1 MTCSQCGRALPAG
14 SAFCLGCGASQ
25 SLACAV
31 CAQPLPADSAF
42 CNRCGTAVGTEE
54 TALESTAER
63 RLTSILFAD
72 IVGHTTY
79 SEGHDSEE
87 VRELLSS
94 YFEVCSTV
102 VRRYGGVVEKFIGDA
117 VMAVWGVPTAH
128 EDDAERAVRAG
139 LELVAEI
146 SALGER
152 SSVPSLRLR
161 VGIVSGEVATTIG
174 AVDQGMVAGDPVNTA
189 ARIQSLATAGEVWVD
204 ESTRALTVSAVSF
217 EDRGEHLVK
226 GKTEPVRV
234 HRAVAVVAAL
244 GGEQRV
250 DGLEAPLIGRDR
262 DLRLLKELFHSAEES
277 HRPHLVI
284 VDGEGGIGK
293 SRLAWELEKYVDGLS
308 RTVRWSRGRCLSYGD
323 GVAFW
328 ALAEAVR
335 GRIGLG
341 SEESSGAAMPD
352 LDRVLEAHVPDES
365 ERSWLRPRVAS
376 LLGEEARDFTRE
388 DLFAAWARFF
398 ERIAGSDPMVLV
410 IDDAQHMDDGLAEF
424 LEFLLT
430 RASFGCCVIALAR
443 PELLERRPHLGARRA
458 TPLRLEPLRD
468 DDMGRLVEGLVD
480 GLPDELRRGLVE
492 RAGGIPLY
500 AVETVRALIDRDLV
514 VPSGGRYVVAAGA
527 DLDLTTLGPPATLH
541 ALVAAR
547 LDALSPEERRV
558 LTDASVLG
566 ETFTHDE
573 VGIFAHEV
581 ADLVGV
587 LESLVRKELVKVDT
601 DRFSAE
607 RGSYRFVQTVVR
619 QVAYGTL
626 SRRDRCARH
635 LAVAERLER
644 DADRAD
650 ELAQIIAQHLLDA
663 AAATS
668 DPTEADS
675 LRGRAGD
682 LLRRAGERAVALGAF
697 ADASRAFAA
706 SLELAGDPLEQAQV
720 LRMRGQALARL
731 NDHEAAAEDLQR
743 SIELFEAAGD
753 RLGAAETFH
762 SLARA
767 LGSLERG
774 EEAQQG
780 ATEWLA
786 ALEELDHPDRA
797 AVLRVRAMLLVGLSF
812 GHSFSGDHEKALP
825 GLHEALRIT
834 DRVDD
839 PETFLLASGLLAVH
853 QFRVGSR
860 RVAATLLRGLVE
872 DAREAESWHS
882 LSLALTNLAAIE
894 AVADLDEAIR
904 LTDESIHAALDHGVS
919 PDDVLWSNLANYAFA
934 AGRWERI
941 DEVLE
946 AVTAS
951 PVPLRLARFVLAG
964 VLAQLRWC
972 GASERALELP
982 QVDYAGIFPGVQ
994 EVAEGSVALA
1004 AGDPET
1010 ASELLWRATRSELA
1024 TFGLSD
1030 DLSQFW
1036 PLATWAS
1043 VEAGQLPEDLPDM
1056 VRRFLDESGP
1066 QTALAG
1072 QAHVAEA
1079 LLASKDSAPDPERVD
1094 TGFRLGV
1101 DILERCGFRL
1111 WAARGR
1117 EALGAWLL
1125 SQGRAEDGRLELAAA
1140 RSFYEGLGAAA
1151 WVTRVDGLVAGQRTA
1166 AG

>member
-1 MTCSQCGRALPAG
+1 
-14 SAFCLGCGASQ
+14 
-25 SLACAV
+25 V
-31 CAQPLPADSAF
+31 
-42 CNRCGTAVGTEE
+42 
-54 TALESTAER
+54 
-63 RLTSILFAD
+63 LFAD
-72 IVGHTTY
+72 LVGHTTY
-79 SEGHDSEE
+79 SEGHDPED
-87 VRELLSS
+87 VRELLSA

-139 LELVAEI
+139 LELVTEI

-152 SSVPSLRLR
+152 SRVPSLRLR

-174 AVDQGMVAGDPVNTA
+174 AVDQGMVAGDAVNTA
-189 ARIQSLATAGEVWVD
+189 ARIQSLASAGEVWVD
-204 ESTRALTVSAVSF
+204 EATRALTLSAVTF

-234 HRAVAVVAAL
+234 HRAAAIVAAL

-250 DGLEAPLIGRDR
+250 DGLEAPLVGRDR

-277 HRPHLVI
+277 RRPHLVV

-335 GRIGLG
+335 GRLGLG
-341 SEESSGAAMPD
+341 SDESSAAALPD
-352 LDRVLEAHVPDES
+352 LDRVLEAHVTDES

-376 LLGEEARDFTRE
+376 LLGEESRDFSRE

-398 ERIAGSDPMVLV
+398 ERIAGPDPMVLV

-430 RASFGCCVIALAR
+430 RATFGCCVIALAR

-468 DDMGRLVEGLVD
+468 EDMGRLVAGLVD

-514 VPSGGRYVVAAGA
+514 VPSGGRYVVAAGTE
-527 DLDLTTLGPPATLH
+527 LDLATLGPPATLH

-547 LDALSPEERRV
+547 LDALAPEERRV

-566 ETFTHDE
+566 ETFTYDE
-573 VGIFAHEV
+573 VAIFAHEV
-581 ADLVGV
+581 ADLGGV

-644 DADRAD
+644 DTDRAD

-663 AAATS
+663 AAVTS
-668 DPTEADS
+668 DPSEVDS

-682 LLRRAGERAVALGAF
+682 LLRRAGERAVALGGF
-697 ADASRAFAA
+697 VDASRAFAA
-706 SLELAGDPLEQAQV
+706 AVELVGDPLEQARI
-720 LRMRGQALARL
+720 LRMRGQALSRL

-743 SIELFEAAGD
+743 SIELFEGAGD
-753 RLGAAETFH
+753 VLGAAETFH

-780 ATEWLA
+780 AAERLA
-786 ALEELDHPDRA
+786 ALEALDHPDRA
-797 AVLRVRAMLLVGLSF
+797 AVARVRAMLLSGLAF
-812 GHSFSGDHEKALP
+812 GRSFSGDHEGALP
-825 GLHEALRIT
+825 QLHEALRIT
-834 DRVDD
+834 DRIDD
-839 PETFLLASGLLAVH
+839 PETYLLASGLLAVH

-860 RVAATLLRGLVE
+860 RVAATLLRRLVE
-872 DAREAESWHS
+872 DSREAESWHE
-882 LSLALTNLAAIE
+882 LSLALTNLAVIE
-894 AVADLDEAIR
+894 AVVDLDEGIR
-904 LTDESIHAALDHGVS
+904 LTDESIHAALDHGVA
-919 PDDVLWSNLANYAFA
+919 PDDVLWSNLANYAFS
-934 AGRWERI
+934 AGRWERV
-941 DEVLE
+941 DEVLD

-951 PVPLRLARFVLAG
+951 PVPLRLASFVLVG

-972 GASERALELP
+972 GAPARELERP

-1004 AGDPET
+1004 AGDLET
-1010 ASELLWRATRSELA
+1010 ATELLWRATRSELA

-1030 DLSQFW
+1030 DLAHFW

-1043 VEAGQLPEDLPDM
+1043 VEAGRLPEDLPDM
-1056 VRRFLDESGP
+1056 VRRFLDETGP
-1066 QTALAG
+1066 TTGLAG
-1072 QAHVAEA
+1072 QAHVTEA
-1079 LLASKDSAPDPERVD
+1079 LLASRQPEPDAEKVE
-1094 TGFRLGV
+1094 TGFRHGV
-1101 DILERCGFRL
+1101 EVLERSGFRL

-1125 SQGRAEDGRLELAAA
+1125 DQGRTEDGRLELAAA
-1140 RSFYEGLGAAA
+1140 RAYYEGLGAAR
-1151 WVTRVDGLVAGQRTA
+1151 WVERVDRLVVAQRTG